1 MSDTS
6 DLSWFTSPFNSCDL
20 EAMNDRTSML
30 TRIDNKYV
38 VQAPDLEALLAS
50 LTERFDIL
58 EIGDLRAFTYA
69 TCYFDDAERSAYYE
83 HHQGKRKGFKVRT
96 RRYLEAGLCYVELK
110 MKEKR
115 GTTIKQRLEYDYDGY
130 DALNPEALQFIKNGY
145 LNHYGKHFTYQ
156 VAPVLE
162 IEYRRLTLVSKD
174 RKERMTIDTQ
184 LVFRSSGQHLY
195 VPHGVFI
202 VETKSVNGRGQADQ
216 CLRAQHHH
224 PIKRC
229 SKYCIGMAALSEVSR
244 FNHFMPTMRMLN
256 VSPSL
261 AQFISIDSKLA
272 A

>member
-1 MSDTS
+1 MPNTS
-6 DLSWFTSPFNSCDL
+6 DLSWFTQSFDSCDL
-20 EAMNDRTSML
+20 AAMNDKTSML

-38 VQAPDLEALLAS
+38 VQAPDLETLLAS
-50 LTERFDIL
+50 LSARFDIL
-58 EIGDLRAFTYA
+58 EIDNLRSFTYA
-69 TCYFDDAERSAYYE
+69 TCYFDDVERSAYYE
-83 HHQGKRKGFKVRT
+83 HHQGKRKGFKVRS

-115 GTTIKQRLEYDYDGY
+115 GTTIKQRLEYDYEDY
-130 DALNPEALQFIKNGY
+130 DTLTPEALQFVKNGY

-162 IEYRRLTLVSKD
+162 IQYRRVTLVSKD
-174 RKERMTIDTQ
+174 RQERMTIDTQ
-184 LVFRSSGQHLY
+184 LVFRSSGQFLY

-216 CLRAQHHH
+216 CLRALHHH

-244 FNHFMPTMRMLN
+244 FNHFMPTMRMLK

-261 AQFISIDSKLA
+261 AQFAFMDDELA